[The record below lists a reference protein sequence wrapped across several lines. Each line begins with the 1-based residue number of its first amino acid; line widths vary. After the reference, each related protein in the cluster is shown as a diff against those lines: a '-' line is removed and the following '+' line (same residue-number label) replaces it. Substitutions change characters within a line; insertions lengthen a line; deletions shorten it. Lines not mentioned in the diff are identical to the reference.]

1 MGDLANALE
10 TRFGSGVLLPAPV
23 LARVH
28 HASLPTITLTFR
40 ILAAT
45 GAVVVTAEGFRAV

>member
-1 MGDLANALE
+1 
-10 TRFGSGVLLPAPV
+10 V

>member
-10 TRFGSGVLLPAPV
+10 TRFGSRVLLPAPV

-40 ILAAT
+40 ILAVT
-45 GAVVVTAEGFRAV
+45 GAVVLTAEGFRAV